1 MLKAAFTAA
10 GCKLNQYEVQAMA
23 EALEPYG
30 IQTVPFGEKADIYVV
45 NTCTVTSR
53 ADLSSRQLIR
63 QAQRRS
69 PGAKIIVT
77 GCYAEMDKAALEKIE
92 GISVLANNAQ
102 KEDIPNA
109 ILSLMGIDA
118 QIDKPEPLS
127 ISTMRGHSRAFVKI
141 QDGCDDQ
148 CSYCIIW
155 KARGIPRSRNV
166 RYIINEINRLV
177 YNGYNE
183 IVLSGVHIGKYS
195 YKGGDLAALVDE
207 ILVNTDIAQIRL
219 SSLKPNELSDEL
231 FQLISDDIRICPHFH
246 LSIQSGDNEILASM
260 NRGYKAEAV
269 NRAIGKLISAR
280 SESTVGADFIVGFP
294 GETQKQFEN
303 TLSMIETNP
312 IHHLHVFSYSDRPG
326 TQAAGL
332 PNKVTPSQKNQRR
345 EILQEMAKH
354 KKRDHLHGFI
364 GRTLDAIVE
373 KQDENGLITATTN
386 NFLKVQF
393 TCNDDIAKKLVAV
406 AIRSADEESLR
417 GELVYVR
424 G

>member
-63 QAQRRS
+63 QAQKRS
-69 PGAKIIVT
+69 PNAKIIVT

-92 GISVLANNAQ
+92 GISVLTNNAQ

-183 IVLSGVHIGKYS
+183 IVLSGVHIGKYLN
-195 YKGGDLAALVDE
+195 GGDLAALVNE

-219 SSLKPNELSDEL
+219 SSLKPNELSGKL
-231 FQLISDDIRICPHFH
+231 YQLIADDIRVCPHFH
-246 LSIQSGDNEILASM
+246 LSIQSGDDEVLTNM
-260 NRGYKAEAV
+260 NRGYKVEVV
-269 NRAIGKLISAR
+269 NHAINHLMSAR
-280 SESTVGADFIVGFP
+280 PESTIGADFIVGFP
-294 GETQKQFEN
+294 GETQEQFEN

-326 TQAAGL
+326 TPASEL
-332 PNKVTPSQKNQRR
+332 PNKINPNLKNRRR

-393 TCNDDIAKKLVAV
+393 TCNDDISKKLVAV
-406 AIRSADEESLR
+406 AIRSADEETLR